1 MHNYVP
7 WMLACE
13 EHSSGGTLVP
23 PASVV
28 RLNHLSVMQAAFVWN
43 WVIVLQVWVCMTW
56 SKKAKDEAEYYIV
69 QALPWGRQS
78 SWDTPI
84 SLFIQRPEVPSGY
97 QSRVTTNVWPRRQGS
112 KDKRT
117 KCLATLLFLDVDGP
131 KDQTGCV
138 WDMLVWC
145 FHNGMGYVSHRGVM
159 GKKWCMW

>member
-56 SKKAKDEAEYYIV
+56 SKKAKDEAEYYMCLCKHCPEEGKVPEIL
-69 QALPWGRQS
+69 QFLCLSRG
-78 SWDTPI
+78 
-84 SLFIQRPEVPSGY
+84 QRYPVGTNPESPQMY
-97 QSRVTTNVWPRRQGS
+97 
-112 KDKRT
+112 
-117 KCLATLLFLDVDGP
+117 
-131 KDQTGCV
+131 DQEG
-138 WDMLVWC
+138 
-145 FHNGMGYVSHRGVM
+145 
-159 GKKWCMW
+159 

>member
-84 SLFIQRPEVPSGY
+84 SLFIQRLYLAVGTNPESPQMYDQEGKVARTNGPSA
-97 QSRVTTNVWPRRQGS
+97 SP
-112 KDKRT
+112 
-117 KCLATLLFLDVDGP
+117 LF
-131 KDQTGCV
+131 
-138 WDMLVWC
+138 C
-145 FHNGMGYVSHRGVM
+145 F
-159 GKKWCMW
+159 